1 MQRRIFDRHRDT
13 RRQVGKVDALGI
25 AERVTYFLCRL
36 VFAALDVQVGR
47 VFYAELLAAPLVD
60 LALKAAVAQL
70 AGHLLE
76 EYLTAS
82 VRFNV

>member
-25 AERVTYFLCRL
+25 VECVTYFLRCL
-36 VFAALDVQVGR
+36 VLAALNIQVGR
-47 VFYAELLAAPLVD
+47 VLYTELLAAPLVD

-76 EYLTAS
+76 EHLTAS
-82 VRFNV
+82 VRFDV

>member
-1 MQRRIFDRHRDT
+1 MTLMVNARRDT

-25 AERVTYFLCRL
+25 ADRVTYFLCRL
-36 VFAALDVQVGR
+36 VLSALDVQVGR

-70 AGHLLE
+70 TGHLLE